1 MSIIFFHCSISIV
14 GILSQ
19 KVWGKNASYI
29 AASYVKY
36 IESAGARV
44 VPILYPMKIISN
56 QTKILTQLCLF
67 LLNFHDQ
74 YQFNN
79 RPIDQYLQ
87 IN

>member
-44 VPILYPMKIISN
+44 VPILYPMEIIKSN
-56 QTKILTQLCLF
+56 QNIDIIMFF